1 MTDSPATPTPTPSPK
16 RRSLVK
22 IILRLFGILVLLVV
36 IGVVALYFMRNTLV
50 RAGVVRGG
58 QYATDQT
65 TLLDAANLSLAA
77 GTLDL
82 SQLQISNPNGYKEPK
97 FLAMKNCN
105 VSVDT
110 GSLLSSTV
118 VINQIDISGLE
129 IFLEQNGAKNN
140 LGELLDIMQKKS
152 PAASTAPAS
161 GNSSAPSSPGK
172 QLKINKIRLAS
183 TKVHLRGLVSLD
195 LDLGTIEMVDPTN
208 PDGRPMKIADVMVK
222 ILLHIAQQIVD
233 SPQLPSDF
241 KNGLQDVTKMVDN
254 LKGTLGKDVGKNLQ
268 EALKNVPDLGKG
280 VPDLGK
286 NAGQNLQDL
295 GKNLQGLIPGNKS
308 QPATQPK

>member
-1 MTDSPATPTPTPSPK
+1 MTDSPATPTPAPRK
-16 RRSLVK
+16 RSLLK
-22 IILRLFGILVLLVV
+22 IIFRLFGLLVLLVV
-36 IGVVALYFMRNTLV
+36 LGLVALYFMRNTLV

-65 TLLDAANLSLAA
+65 TLLDAADLSLAA

-82 SQLQISNPNGYKEPK
+82 SQLQISNPTGYKELK
-97 FLAMKNCN
+97 FLALKNCN

-110 GSLLSSTV
+110 GSLFSNTV
-118 VINQIDISGLE
+118 VVNQIDISGLE

-140 LGELLDIMQKKS
+140 LGELLDIMKKKS

-172 QLKINKIRLAS
+172 QLKIGKIRLAS

-195 LDLGTIEMVDPTN
+195 LDLGTIEMDDPTN

-222 ILLHIAQQIVD
+222 ILLHIAQQIVEN
-233 SPQLPSDF
+233 PKLPADF
-241 KNGLQDVTKMVDN
+241 KNGLQDVTKLVDN
-254 LKGTLGKDVGKNLQ
+254 LKGTLSKDVGKNLQ
-268 EALKNVPDLGKG
+268 DALKNVPDLGK
-280 VPDLGK
+280 DAGK
-286 NAGQNLQDL
+286 NLQDL
-295 GKNLQGLIPGNKS
+295 GKNLQNLMPGNKS
-308 QPATQPK
+308 QPASQPK